1 MDVEFSQT
9 SQLASAVASQQIA
22 NNHRVVQ
29 EQKPEDKG
37 TNVSINSVNTLNTN
51 ADINGKNDVSTA
63 PQEDIETAVG
73 EVSEFVQAQNRN
85 LNFSFSEES
94 NRSVVKVTDSETGE
108 LIRQIPS
115 EEVLRL
121 SEKIRELQ
129 TDVGAAVGVLFN
141 KEV

>member
-9 SQLASAVASQQIA
+9 SQLANAVASQQVA
-22 NNHRVVQ
+22 NTRFAE
-29 EQKPEDKG
+29 EQKVKEEESSTSSK
-37 TNVSINSVNTLNTN
+37 SVNALDAN
-51 ADINGKNDVSTA
+51 ADIQDKSSSSIA
-63 PQEDIETAVG
+63 EQEIESAVD

-85 LNFSFSEES
+85 LNFSFNEES

-115 EEVLRL
+115 EEVLKL
-121 SEKIRELQ
+121 SEKIRDLQ

>member
-22 NNHRVVQ
+22 NNRVVQ
-29 EQKPEDKG
+29 EQKSEDKG
-37 TNVSINSVNTLNTN
+37 TNVSANSVNALNTN